1 MIIITWQP
9 PFIKPSTKGGI
20 VELIL
25 WLTLIS
31 VLIAEF
37 VNGWTDAPNAITTVI
52 STKVLTPRQA
62 VFMAVSFNIL
72 GTLSGTAVAY
82 TIGKGIIDVTIVTPQ
97 IILIAMFSLITWSS
111 VAAKYGIP
119 TSESH
124 ALVAGLTGAV
134 FYTAGPQALLASGWI
149 KIGYGLLASTIL
161 GFGLGWFFMRIVIFL
176 SPLFN
181 VRSSQAV
188 YGRLQIFSSI
198 FTAYNH
204 GMNDGQKF
212 IGIFCMTLVVGGV
225 LQKFSVPIW
234 VILLCSLT
242 MGIGTSIGGWKIIKK
257 VGIEMVSLKPPQG
270 FAAELGASTTI
281 LTASLFGIPLSTTHT
296 INTSIMGSA
305 GARSLKNVKWGIA
318 RSIILVWILTFPGC
332 AILAYVTS
340 WIVDIINVII

>member
-1 MIIITWQP
+1 M
-9 PFIKPSTKGGI
+9 
-20 VELIL
+20 ELIL

-31 VLIAEF
+31 VLMAEF

-62 VFMAVSFNIL
+62 VLMAIIFNVL

-82 TIGKGIIDVTIVTPQ
+82 TIGKGIVDVSIVTPE

-111 VAAKYGIP
+111 IAAKYGIP

-134 FYTAGPQALLASGWI
+134 FYAVGPQALLSSGWI
-149 KIGYGLLASTIL
+149 KIGIGLLASSIL
-161 GFGLGWFFMRIVIFL
+161 GFGLGFLFMRIVIFF
-176 SPLFN
+176 SPLFT
-181 VRSSQAV
+181 VRTSQAV
-188 YGRLQIFSSI
+188 YGRLQIFSSM

-204 GMNDGQKF
+204 GLNDGQKF

-225 LQKFSVPIW
+225 LKEFSVPIW
-234 VILLCSLT
+234 VILLCSIT

-270 FAAELGASTTI
+270 FSAELGASVTI
-281 LTASLFGIPLSTTHT
+281 LLASLFGIPLSTTHT
-296 INTSIMGSA
+296 INTSIMGSV
-305 GARSLKNVKWGIA
+305 GAKGLKNVRWSIA
-318 RSIILVWILTFPGC
+318 KNIVAVWILTFPGC
-332 AILAYVTS
+332 ALLAYATS
-340 WIVDIINVII
+340 WIVDTIKTIA